1 MSIDSY
7 EAANLTTTFRSFYDV
22 CHSLYIHHCRKL
34 QPNWI
39 VVSKKME
46 LLISK
51 LRSVDEEIILL
62 LAERITISRSIGE
75 LKREQ
80 KIEI

>member
-1 MSIDSY
+1 
-7 EAANLTTTFRSFYDV
+7 
-22 CHSLYIHHCRKL
+22 
-34 QPNWI
+34 
-39 VVSKKME
+39 ME

-80 KIEI
+80 KIEIEQPSQWKSASEHRMITAKEYHV